1 MKKIVYNI
9 TEIDQ
14 IAKNIIS
21 DFSRNIICL
30 EGEMG
35 AGKTTLIKAIVRN
48 LGGEDR
54 VQSPTFS
61 LVNEYRKNDGS
72 LLGYHFDFYR
82 IEDIS
87 EALDMG
93 LEDYL
98 AQDCYVFIEWPEK
111 IQELLPAEVQFLSLE
126 IKGHEQRKLTI
137 H

>member
-1 MKKIVYNI
+1 MKNIFYNI
-9 TEIDQ
+9 AEIDQ
-14 IAKNIIS
+14 ISKNIIS
-21 DFSRNIICL
+21 EFSSNIICF

-35 AGKTTLIKAIVRN
+35 AGKTTLIKAIVKI
-48 LGGEDR
+48 LDGDDA

-61 LVNEYRKNDGS
+61 LVNEYHKKDGS

-87 EALDMG
+87 EALDIG

-98 AQDCYVFIEWPEK
+98 NQDCYVFIEWPEK
-111 IQELLPAEVQFLSLE
+111 IEELLPDEVQLISLE
-126 IKGHEQRKLTI
+126 IAGPDLRKLTL